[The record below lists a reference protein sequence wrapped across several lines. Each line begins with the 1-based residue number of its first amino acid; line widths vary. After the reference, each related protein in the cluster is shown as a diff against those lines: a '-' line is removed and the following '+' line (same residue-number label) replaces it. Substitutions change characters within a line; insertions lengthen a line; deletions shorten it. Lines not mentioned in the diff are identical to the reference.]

1 MDEKLYTITES
12 ANELNVS
19 RLTIYKKIDELKD
32 IKPYITVKNN
42 TKYLNNKALEII
54 KANIK
59 RPSKPKNNEKEV
71 LLQNQIEQ
79 LKKQNKIL
87 QEQIV
92 VKDEQINKKDDQL
105 QNKDDI
111 IKNFQVLLKNE
122 QESNIKILENNTKL
136 LESSKKNNF
145 FNKIFKKK

>member
-1 MDEKLYTITES
+1 MDKNLYTITES

-32 IKPYITVKNN
+32 DLKPYIKIKNN

-54 KANIK
+54 KSNIK
-59 RPSKPKNNEKEV
+59 RPNKSKNNEKEI

-92 VKDEQINKKDDQL
+92 VKDNQL

-122 QESNIKILENNTKL
+122 QENNIKILENNNKL
-136 LESSKKNNF
+136 LESSKKDSF